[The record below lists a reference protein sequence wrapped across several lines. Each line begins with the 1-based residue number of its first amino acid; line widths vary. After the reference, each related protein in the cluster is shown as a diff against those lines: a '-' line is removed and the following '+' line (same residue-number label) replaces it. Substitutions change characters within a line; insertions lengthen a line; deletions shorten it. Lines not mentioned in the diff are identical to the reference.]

1 MRTFE
6 RDAVICTGCQAC
18 LRWMLS
24 SGGELPGHETIE
36 MKGMDPPPTIVAC
49 PRCGADVSTTDAYAY
64 IGGFPPRFESIK
76 QAYGNFTP
84 KWEMSRQSFEEAV
97 HQMLSESGN
106 DLSAIE
112 EQVNTAEGFQWFRQ
126 RMFYRSAIAFHR
138 CYELF
143 LGFLVLE
150 RRCFKTWASVT
161 GYYSRFYFI
170 QALLNLLQSTWVERD
185 KVAFVFDGDQVT
197 CRNRRDLKRG
207 SKRFSRGG
215 SHEMWWSMMEAMKC
229 PQDFPVEQWEFVLSR
244 LSINPVQ
251 RNNVNYSFTYLFG
264 GFNELEWSDSGARQ
278 MMSHF
283 MPVTPQRP

>member
-64 IGGFPPRFESIK
+64 IAGFPPRFESIK

-170 QALLNLLQSTWVERD
+170 QALLNLLQSTWVEWD

-264 GFNELEWSDSGARQ
+264 GFNELEWSDSGAR
-278 MMSHF
+278 
-283 MPVTPQRP
+283 